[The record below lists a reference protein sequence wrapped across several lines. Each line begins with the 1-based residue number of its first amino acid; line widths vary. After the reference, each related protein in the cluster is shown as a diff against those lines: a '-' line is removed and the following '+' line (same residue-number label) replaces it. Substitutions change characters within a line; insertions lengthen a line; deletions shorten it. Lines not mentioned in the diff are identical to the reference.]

1 MPANGA
7 GSAPQQGEIDKSPS
21 LNLEPSH
28 VNQFQT
34 HQDDTVVESVWC
46 TCSPDQE
53 QSVQL
58 GPTQPI
64 ETPTQLQ
71 TQEPINAQVQ
81 NPDVNPADTELGNLQ
96 TDTAETQSVDAAP
109 FSGILKAF
117 NSKDTM
123 LPNILLIGGVLLMVL
138 LMMRMLKKNTKAN
151 ARRANIQGTPAE
163 RIEQLHTRAQTS
175 MEPSTKLMV
184 DAEEMARR
192 LGAILDNKAARLELL
207 IEEADTK
214 LNSLNRAVA
223 GSSSLKPTQQSHD
236 SKPQAPRTIDPSLLD
251 RARVEQD
258 LEDRQS
264 RVAGRIEPAPHQ
276 EHKPQPVVNTIEP
289 LTIQAQI
296 IQLAQTGLTNIEIA
310 HELKQPIGQVELV
323 LNLNKQRGHG

>member
-1 MPANGA
+1 M
-7 GSAPQQGEIDKSPS
+7 
-21 LNLEPSH
+21 
-28 VNQFQT
+28 FQT

-64 ETPTQLQ
+64 ESPSTLQ
-71 TQEPINAQVQ
+71 TQEPTSSVAQPSNQ
-81 NPDVNPADTELGNLQ
+81 TPADIDLSSAESDQ
-96 TDTAETQSVDAAP
+96 TNTITSDPAP
-109 FSGILKAF
+109 FSGIVNAF
-117 NSKDTM
+117 KSQDSM

-163 RIEQLHTRAQTS
+163 RIEQLHTRAQAS

-207 IEEADTK
+207 IEEADSK
-214 LNSLNRAVA
+214 LNALNRAVA
-223 GSSSLKPTQQSHD
+223 GSQQPKPAAQTHEHT
-236 SKPQAPRTIDPSLLD
+236 PPTPRTIDPSLLD

-264 RVAGRIEPAPHQ
+264 RVAGRIEPTYQPAQ
-276 EHKPQPVVNTIEP
+276 EHKPQPIAKKPEP
-289 LTIQAQI
+289 PTIQAQI
-296 IQLAQTGLTNIEIA
+296 IELANSGLTNIEIA